1 MPSPASNSPN
11 SLLLLHRH
19 SDSPP
24 RLLEY
29 STPSNSTSATFSS
42 PLTCLVHKTV
52 IPHRDQALH
61 SLLQDT
67 TCSPC
72 TGYWPCS
79 HLLTA
84 LHKQGM
90 TPATIRLYLSAIS
103 ACHWENRF
111 TDPCKDNP
119 LLTLIKRGITRSS
132 KCLPD
137 QCYPITYTNLRHL
150 IHHLKFDQITSRMS
164 AGPAG
169 QGYHD

>member
-11 SLLLLHRH
+11 SFLLLHRH

-24 RLLEY
+24 RPLEY
-29 STPSNSTSATFSS
+29 STPSNSTSATFAS
-42 PLTCLVHKTV
+42 PLTCPVHKTV

-67 TCSPC
+67 TCSPS
-72 TGYWPCS
+72 TGYWLHS

-90 TPATIRLYLSAIS
+90 TPATICLYLSAIS

-119 LLTLIKRGITRSS
+119 LLTLIKLA
-132 KCLPD
+132 LPD
-137 QCYPITYTNLRHL
+137 QASAFPTNAIPSLTPTSGTSFTTSNL
-150 IHHLKFDQITSRMS
+150 IR
-164 AGPAG
+164 
-169 QGYHD
+169 